1 MNTLRIPSVIVVA
14 IAILATPVT
23 IERTFAAAND
33 ELQQILESEWEWGL
47 REDPFLAVYIGDSRY
62 ADQIPDRSINAYKK
76 RANHTQNILKRLEA
90 IKKDELSPPSILD
103 YDLFYLDV
111 QNRVSAQDFPEELLP
126 INQLDGIH
134 RELNHV
140 ARFTPKQSVKHIE
153 YLITRV
159 SQLPTLIDQTI
170 ERMQEGLRRGIV
182 PAKMAVAN
190 VSSQIA
196 SQITANPTESPL
208 FDAMFSDLSSDISK
222 NAEERLKQRAAE
234 VIDKQIYPALR
245 LLQQYWDQEYYPSSR
260 SSIGLSSL
268 PNGLDWYAQKIRF
281 NTSTDMSAEE
291 IHLLGLSEVQRIRG
305 EMTSLMNKLE
315 YDGELADFFH
325 FLRTDPRFY
334 YQTESE
340 LLNRYDQIARQ
351 TWPNLRR
358 IFGRLPRLPY
368 QISPIPK
375 DGAPS
380 QPTAYYQPGAVET
393 GRPGYFFA
401 NTYDLPSRPKWE
413 MEALSLHEAMPGH
426 HLQISLQQELSNL
439 PNFRRHARYTAFIE
453 GWGLYAESLGES
465 LGLYQDKYSKFGQLI
480 YEMWRAVRLVVD
492 TGIHAKGWNKQQA
505 IDFFMDNAGKTEHDV
520 RVEIDR
526 YITWPGQALAYKI
539 GELKFKELRAYAEQE
554 LAGRFDIRRFHDQVL
569 GSGSLPLAVLDKK
582 TRAWVS
588 SQSSK

>member
-375 DGAPS
+375 FHPSPKMVPQVSLLPITSRVPLKLDGLGIFSRTLTTYHPGQNGKWKHCLCTKPCPGITCRYPCNKNSATCQTFVVMHAIPPS
-380 QPTAYYQPGAVET
+380 SKAG
-393 GRPGYFFA
+393 
-401 NTYDLPSRPKWE
+401 DCMPK
-413 MEALSLHEAMPGH
+413 ALGSPWGFIR
-426 HLQISLQQELSNL
+426 ISIQ
-439 PNFRRHARYTAFIE
+439 
-453 GWGLYAESLGES
+453 SLGS
-465 LGLYQDKYSKFGQLI
+465 SYMKCGGPSAWLLI
-480 YEMWRAVRLVVD
+480 PVYMPKAGTNNRQSTFLWIMPVRPN
-492 TGIHAKGWNKQQA
+492 T
-505 IDFFMDNAGKTEHDV
+505 MS
-520 RVEIDR
+520 
-526 YITWPGQALAYKI
+526 
-539 GELKFKELRAYAEQE
+539 ELKSTAISPGL
-554 LAGRFDIRRFHDQVL
+554 DRR
-569 GSGSLPLAVLDKK
+569 
-582 TRAWVS
+582 
-588 SQSSK
+588 